1 MVSFYGRTAIEL
13 REENAMLMNAIR
25 VSLAA
30 VVAVGLPAM
39 GEQQTEQPSRAAVI
53 AAAKDIM
60 NAAAVCALVTIGPD
74 GAPQARMMDAFAPE
88 DDLTVWMGTNRNTR
102 KVAELRSDDR
112 ATLVYFDRDDPGY
125 ATLIGRVRII
135 DDPQEKRARWKDA
148 WRDYY
153 PGGPEGETYLLLQF
167 VPERLEV
174 VSVEHDIAA
183 APLAW
188 KPAIVELA
196 RR

>member
-1 MVSFYGRTAIEL
+1 MEAQE
-13 REENAMLMNAIR
+13 
-25 VSLAA
+25 
-30 VVAVGLPAM
+30 
-39 GEQQTEQPSRAAVI
+39 PSRAAVI

-60 NAAAVCALVTIGPD
+60 NAAVTCALVTNGPD
-74 GAPQARMMDAFAPE
+74 GFPQARMMDAFAPE

-102 KVAELRSDDR
+102 KVTELRADDR

-125 ATLIGRVRII
+125 ATLIGRVRLVEGA
-135 DDPQEKRARWKDA
+135 QERRAHWKDA

-153 PGGPEGETYLLLQF
+153 PGGPEGESYLLLQF
-167 VPERLEV
+167 VPEQLEV
-174 VSVEHDIAA
+174 VSVKHDIAA

-188 KPAIVELA
+188 KPAIVELG